1 MSFFAELRRR
11 HVLRV
16 AAWYAAG
23 AWLLIQVAS
32 TVIPQFNLSA
42 WAVRAVIVAALAGFP
57 VALLLAWAFDLTRAG
72 VTRATPAPAEP
83 VTTSPVRGLVSLL
96 LAVAAGV
103 LLTIGAITG
112 WHVLEAPAGK
122 PGIAVL
128 AFDVLGQN
136 ANQALAGGLQE
147 AVLDELA
154 HLSGLRVIAR
164 TSVLRFADTKPDIR
178 EVGRILDVPF
188 VLEGSVQR
196 EGNQLRVHAQLIDT
210 ASNEHVWS
218 ETYDR
223 ASDDI
228 FGMQTALAHDIAERL
243 RVTLLP
249 SEIARAGAPPTT
261 VPAAYEFFLDGM
273 ADYTRAWSVDSGAE
287 ALALLRSALAAM
299 DQALA
304 LDPAFAL
311 AHAERARMLMQLYF
325 DHRQTEADAKG
336 AREQALLAATEAL
349 RLAPDLGE
357 AHRALALYYYWGL
370 LDYPSAEREL
380 TRARELLPN
389 DWVSAWILGL
399 VRRRQNR
406 FDEAIDL
413 FREAYFLD
421 PSNKNVRQVYALAL
435 FNRGRYAEADAA
447 VADLLARF
455 PEAHDPLFGRA
466 LLSFCR
472 TGETDSLRAAPDAG
486 FSSAG
491 KEWVDYVRWLV
502 ARYEG
507 RLEDALAIV
516 SAGTG
521 DDFGFEFRPLA
532 LAESQFL
539 LGDFVA
545 SAATAQPL
553 ADRIEAERQ
562 ANPDVLDVDFGLADA
577 YLFAGRPEDARRAAR
592 EMLDTA
598 TLQRAAMEY
607 WDTRHI
613 LSRTYAM
620 LGDKEESLDLLDL
633 VQHGPRHECGNQLRR
648 DPAFAAYLDDP
659 RFQQIA
665 ADSDWK

>member
-32 TVIPQFNLSA
+32 TVIPQFNLPV

-72 VTRATPAPAEP
+72 ITWATPAPLEQTAA
-83 VTTSPVRGLVSLL
+83 SPVRGLVSLL
-96 LAVAAGV
+96 SALAAGV

-164 TSVLRFADTKPDIR
+164 TSVLRFADTKPDMR
-178 EVGRILDVPF
+178 EVGRILDVPY
-188 VLEGSVQR
+188 VLEGSLQR
-196 EGNQLRVHAQLIDT
+196 EGGQLRVHAQLIDT

-223 ASDDI
+223 AADDI

-249 SEIARAGAPPTT
+249 SEIGRAGAPPTA
-261 VPAAYEFFLDGM
+261 VPAAYEAFLNGLSEFGRYQ
-273 ADYTRAWSVDSGAE
+273 AILGESGLASLRA
-287 ALALLRSALAAM
+287 ALAAM

-325 DHRQTEADAKG
+325 DHRQTEADAKS

-349 RLAPDLGE
+349 RLSPDLGE

-370 LDYPSAEREL
+370 LDYASAEREL

-389 DWVSAWILGL
+389 DWLSTWILGL

-413 FREAYFLD
+413 FRDAHFLD
-421 PSNKNVRQVYALAL
+421 PSNVKVRETHALAL

-447 VADLLARF
+447 IADLLARF
-455 PEAHDPLFGRA
+455 PEAHDPLFDRA

-521 DDFGFEFRPLA
+521 DDFGLEFRPLA
-532 LAESQFL
+532 LAESYFL

-545 SAATAQPL
+545 SAASAQPL

-562 ANPDVLDVDFGLADA
+562 ANPDVLDVDSGLADA

-592 EMLDTA
+592 EMLDTN

-620 LGDKEESLDLLDL
+620 LGDKEESLDLLEL

-648 DPAFAAYLDDP
+648 DPAFAAYRDDP

>member
-1 MSFFAELRRR
+1 LSFFAELRRR

-23 AWLLIQVAS
+23 AWVVIQVAS
-32 TVIPQFNLSA
+32 TVIPQFNLPA
-42 WAVRAVIVAALAGFP
+42 WAVRAVIVAAVAGFP

-72 VTRATPAPAEP
+72 ITWATPAPLEQTAA
-83 VTTSPVRGLVSLL
+83 SPVRGLVSLL
-96 LAVAAGV
+96 SALAAGV

-164 TSVLRFADTKPDIR
+164 TSVLRFADTKPDMR
-178 EVGRILDVPF
+178 EVGRILDVPY
-188 VLEGSVQR
+188 VLEGSLQR
-196 EGNQLRVHAQLIDT
+196 EGGQLRVHAQLIDT

-223 ASDDI
+223 AADDI

-261 VPAAYEFFLDGM
+261 VPAAYEAFLNGLSEFGRYQ
-273 ADYTRAWSVDSGAE
+273 AILGESGLASLRA
-287 ALALLRSALAAM
+287 ALVAM

-325 DHRQTEADAKG
+325 DHRQTEADAKS

-349 RLAPDLGE
+349 RLSPDLGE

-370 LDYPSAEREL
+370 LDYASAEREL

-389 DWVSAWILGL
+389 DWLSTWILGL

-413 FREAYFLD
+413 FRDAHFLD
-421 PSNKNVRQVYALAL
+421 PSNVKVRETHALAL

-447 VADLLARF
+447 IADLLARF
-455 PEAHDPLFGRA
+455 PEAHDPLFDRA

-521 DDFGFEFRPLA
+521 DDFGLEFRPLA
-532 LAESQFL
+532 LAESYFL

-545 SAATAQPL
+545 SAASAQPL

-562 ANPDVLDVDFGLADA
+562 ANPDVLDVDSGLADA

-592 EMLDTA
+592 EMLDTN

-620 LGDKEESLDLLDL
+620 LGDKEESLDLLEL

-648 DPAFAAYLDDP
+648 DPAFAAYRDDP

>member
-23 AWLLIQVAS
+23 AWVVIQVAS
-32 TVIPQFNLSA
+32 TVIPQFNLPA
-42 WAVRAVIVAALAGFP
+42 WAVRAVIVAAVAGFP

-72 VTRATPAPAEP
+72 ITWATPAPLEQTAA
-83 VTTSPVRGLVSLL
+83 SPVRGLVSLL
-96 LAVAAGV
+96 SALAAGV

-164 TSVLRFADTKPDIR
+164 TSVLRFADTKPDMR
-178 EVGRILDVPF
+178 EVGRILDVPY
-188 VLEGSVQR
+188 VLEGSLQR
-196 EGNQLRVHAQLIDT
+196 EGGQLRVHAQLIDT

-223 ASDDI
+223 AADDI

-249 SEIARAGAPPTT
+249 SEIGRAGAPPTA
-261 VPAAYEFFLDGM
+261 VPAAYEAFLNGLSEFGRYQ
-273 ADYTRAWSVDSGAE
+273 AILGESGLASLRA
-287 ALALLRSALAAM
+287 ALAAM

-311 AHAERARMLMQLYF
+311 AHAERARILMELWWNF
-325 DHRQTEADAKG
+325 RGREADADD
-336 AREQALLAATEAL
+336 ASERALLAVTEAL

-380 TRARELLPN
+380 ARAHDLLPN
-389 DWVSAWILGL
+389 DSVSVYILGL

-406 FDEAIDL
+406 YNEAIDL
-413 FREAYFLD
+413 FRDAYRLN
-421 PSNKNVRQVYALAL
+421 PSDQSAREMYALGL
-435 FNRGRYAEADAA
+435 YDMGRWAEADA
-447 VADLLARF
+447 VMADLLARF
-455 PEAHDPLFGRA
+455 PEAPDPLFGRA

-472 TGETDSLRAAPDAG
+472 TGETDSLRAAAAAG
-486 FSSAG
+486 LSNEGMDGYA
-491 KEWVDYVRWLV
+491 RWLA

-507 RLEDALAIV
+507 HFEEALTIV
-516 SAGTG
+516 LAGSG
-521 DDFGFEFRPLA
+521 DDFGFTSRPEA
-532 LAESQFL
+532 LAESYYYANDDAAVAAAQVVI
-539 LGDFVA
+539 DFKK
-545 SAATAQPL
+545 AQVQ
-553 ADRIEAERQ
+553 AE
-562 ANPDVLDVDFGLADA
+562 PDKPGVYLGLADA
-577 YLFAGRPEDARRAAR
+577 YLIAGEADKARQAAHAYLDSTPLKKAALEYWEARRA
-592 EMLDTA
+592 TA
-598 TLQRAAMEY
+598 
-607 WDTRHI
+607 
-613 LSRTYAM
+613 RTYAA
-620 LGDKEESLDLLDL
+620 LGDTEQALQLLAL
-633 VQHGPRHECGNQLRR
+633 VQHGPSHPCGNELRR
-648 DPAFAAYLDDP
+648 DPMYASLLDDP
-659 RFQQIA
+659 RFKQIA

>member
-1 MSFFAELRRR
+1 
-11 HVLRV
+11 
-16 AAWYAAG
+16 
-23 AWLLIQVAS
+23 
-32 TVIPQFNLSA
+32 
-42 WAVRAVIVAALAGFP
+42 
-57 VALLLAWAFDLTRAG
+57 
-72 VTRATPAPAEP
+72 
-83 VTTSPVRGLVSLL
+83 
-96 LAVAAGV
+96 
-103 LLTIGAITG
+103 
-112 WHVLEAPAGK
+112 
-122 PGIAVL
+122 
-128 AFDVLGQN
+128 
-136 ANQALAGGLQE
+136 
-147 AVLDELA
+147 
-154 HLSGLRVIAR
+154 
-164 TSVLRFADTKPDIR
+164 
-178 EVGRILDVPF
+178 
-188 VLEGSVQR
+188 
-196 EGNQLRVHAQLIDT
+196 
-210 ASNEHVWS
+210 
-218 ETYDR
+218 
-223 ASDDI
+223 
-228 FGMQTALAHDIAERL
+228 
-243 RVTLLP
+243 
-249 SEIARAGAPPTT
+249 
-261 VPAAYEFFLDGM
+261 
-273 ADYTRAWSVDSGAE
+273 
-287 ALALLRSALAAM
+287 M

-311 AHAERARMLMQLYF
+311 AHAERARILMQLYF
-325 DHRQTEADAKG
+325 NHRQTEADAKS
-336 AREQALLAATEAL
+336 AREQALLAVTEAL

-370 LDYPSAEREL
+370 LDYASAEREL

-389 DWVSAWILGL
+389 DSVSAQILGL

-413 FREAYFLD
+413 FRDAYRLN
-421 PSNKNVRQVYALAL
+421 PSNQKVREMYALAL
-435 FNRGRYAEADAA
+435 FDMGRYAEADAA
-447 VADLLARF
+447 MADLLARF
-455 PEAHDPLFGRA
+455 PEVHDLLFGRA

-472 TGETDSLRAAPDAG
+472 TGETDSLRALPDTG

-545 SAATAQPL
+545 SAANAQPI

-562 ANPDVLDVDFGLADA
+562 ANPDVLGVDFGLADA

-592 EMLDTA
+592 EMLDTD
-598 TLQRAAMEY
+598 TLERAAMEY
-607 WDTRHI
+607 WDTRRI

-620 LGDKEESLDLLDL
+620 LGDKKESLDLLEL
-633 VQHGPRHECGNQLRR
+633 VQHGPRHDCGNELRH
-648 DPAFAAYLDDP
+648 DPAFAAFRDDP